1 MSNVNSQFQGYER
14 QKIVYGSSG
23 SGVKSYVGHGVLGS
37 YDNLTLKTPCK
48 NGWQKGPCDAGLK
61 SNYQWVAQ
69 GTPLPLKNEM
79 IYSQLPEDSMFIFAR
94 SKASLQC
101 CPSTYSTDKGCICP
115 SDMNMLNKRGNNK
128 TYENYNF

>member
-23 SGVKSYVGHGVLGS
+23 SNVKSYVGHGILGS

-48 NGWQKGPCDAGLK
+48 NGWQKAPCNTGLK
-61 SNYQWVAQ
+61 SNYQWVPQ

>member
-23 SGVKSYVGHGVLGS
+23 SGVKSYVGRGVLGS

-48 NGWQKGPCDAGLK
+48 NGWQKEPCDTGLK
-61 SNYQWVAQ
+61 SNYQWVPQ

-79 IYSQLPEDSMFIFAR
+79 IYSQLPEDSMFMFAR

-101 CPSTYSTDKGCICP
+101 CPSTYSTDRGCICP
-115 SDMNMLNKRGNNK
+115 SDMNMLNQRGGNK

>member
-23 SGVKSYVGHGVLGS
+23 SNVKSYVGHGVLGS

-48 NGWQKGPCDAGLK
+48 NGWQKAPCDTGLK
-61 SNYQWVAQ
+61 SNYQWVPQ

-101 CPSTYSTDKGCICP
+101 CPSTYSTDRGCICP

>member
-14 QKIVYGSSG
+14 QKTVYGSSG
-23 SGVKSYVGHGVLGS
+23 SSVKSYVGHGVLGS

-61 SNYQWVAQ
+61 SNYQWVPQ

-101 CPSTYSTDKGCICP
+101 CPSTYSTDRGCICP
-115 SDMNMLNKRGNNK
+115 SDMNMLNQRGNNK
-128 TYENYNF
+128 TYENYQF

>member
-1 MSNVNSQFQGYER
+1 MSNNNSQFQGYER

-23 SGVKSYVGHGVLGS
+23 SNVKSYVGHGILGS

-48 NGWQKGPCDAGLK
+48 NGWQKAPCDAGLK
-61 SNYQWVAQ
+61 SNYQWVPQ

>member
-23 SGVKSYVGHGVLGS
+23 SNVKSYVGHGILGS

-48 NGWQKGPCDAGLK
+48 NGWQKAPCDTGLK
-61 SNYQWVAQ
+61 SNYQWVPQ

-79 IYSQLPEDSMFIFAR
+79 IYSQLPEDSMFIFSR

>member
-1 MSNVNSQFQGYER
+1 MSNNQFI
-14 QKIVYGSSG
+14 QKNVYGSN
-23 SGVKSYVGHGVLGS
+23 VKSYVGNGVLGS
-37 YDNLTLKTPCK
+37 YDNLILKSPSK
-48 NGWQKGPCDAGLK
+48 AMPLQ
-61 SNYQWVAQ
+61 SNYQWVPQ

-101 CPSTYSTDKGCICP
+101 CPSTYSTDRGCICP
-115 SDMNMLNKRGNNK
+115 SDMNILKTRGNNK

>member
-1 MSNVNSQFQGYER
+1 MSNNNSQFQGYER

-23 SGVKSYVGHGVLGS
+23 SNVKSYVGHGVLGS
-37 YDNLTLKTPCK
+37 YDNLTLKTSCK
-48 NGWQKGPCDAGLK
+48 NGWQKAPCNEPLQ
-61 SNYQWVAQ
+61 SNYQWVPQ

-94 SKASLQC
+94 SKASLKC

>member
-1 MSNVNSQFQGYER
+1 MSNNNNQFQGYER
-14 QKIVYGSSG
+14 QKIVYGSNG
-23 SGVKSYVGHGVLGS
+23 SNVKSYVGNGVLGS

-48 NGWQKGPCDAGLK
+48 NGWQKAPCDTGLK
-61 SNYQWVAQ
+61 SIYQWVPQ

-79 IYSQLPEDSMFIFAR
+79 IYSQLPEDSMFMFAR

>member
-23 SGVKSYVGHGVLGS
+23 SNVKSYVGNGILGS
-37 YDNLTLKTPCK
+37 YDNLTLKTSCK
-48 NGWQKGPCDAGLK
+48 NGWQKAPCDTGLK
-61 SNYQWVAQ
+61 SNYQWVPQ

-115 SDMNMLNKRGNNK
+115 SDVNKLNQRGGNK
-128 TYENYNF
+128 TYSNYNF

>member
-1 MSNVNSQFQGYER
+1 MSTNNSQFQGYER
-14 QKIVYGSSG
+14 QKTMYGSSG
-23 SGVKSYVGHGVLGS
+23 SAVSSYVGHGILGS
-37 YDNLTLKTPCK
+37 YDNLMLKTPCK
-48 NGWQKGPCDAGLK
+48 NGWQKAPCDAGLN
-61 SNYQWVAQ
+61 SNYQWVPQ

-79 IYSQLPEDSMFIFAR
+79 IYSQLPEDSMFIFGR

-101 CPSTYSTDKGCICP
+101 CPSTYSTDRGCICP